1 MGMIVIRSRTKEK
14 ISGTFCFEW
23 SVHTYKRD
31 CYGDLLIISRLV
43 DRHKAQEVINRL
55 GLVESH
61 HTKDGEIY
69 DTPDG
74 AFKALFPYGLRNKF
88 DIEQIEK
95 TDRI

>member
-1 MGMIVIRSRTKEK
+1 MATIVIRSRTKEK

-23 SVHTYKRD
+23 SVHTCKRD
-31 CYGDLLIISRLV
+31 CYGELLIISRLI

-55 GLVESH
+55 SLVESY

-74 AFKALFPYGLRNKF
+74 AFKALFPNGLRDKF
-88 DIEQIEK
+88 DIEQIEE

>member
-1 MGMIVIRSRTKEK
+1 MATIVMHSITKEK
-14 ISGTFCFEW
+14 ISGTCCYEW
-23 SVHTYKRD
+23 SVTEAHRTRSGELYMRSMLVKRP
-31 CYGDLLIISRLV
+31 
-43 DRHKAQEVINRL
+43 KAQQIIEER
-55 GLVESH
+55 GLVEAYS
-61 HTKDGEIY
+61 TREGTIY

>member
-1 MGMIVIRSRTKEK
+1 MIVIRSRTKEK

-31 CYGDLLIISRLV
+31 CYGYLLINSRLV
-43 DRHKAQEVINRL
+43 DRHKALELIKRH

-61 HTKDGEIY
+61 TTKDGEIY